1 MLRCLTVY
9 ILSLSLVLLPAPAF
23 AADKSIGGSDV
34 VHAGG
39 LACFSITP
47 PKAGGQSCDAL
58 CAKRSAACVGLKF
71 DGAINPGFGCADE
84 LDPLKG
90 AFAVDDCRCCAVEH
104 R

>member
-9 ILSLSLVLLPAPAF
+9 ILSLALLPAPAF
-23 AADKSIGGSDV
+23 GAGKSTGGSDV

-47 PKAGGQSCDAL
+47 PAGGQSCDAL

-71 DGAINPGFGCADE
+71 DGAINPGFGCADK

-90 AFAVDDCRCCAVEH
+90 ATAVDDCRCCAVEH